1 MKRKRKG
8 LVVLAIVA
16 MVAILGVGYAA
27 ITNVGFTI
35 NGSASAEGDQSAFK
49 VHFSAVDFDGAEIKT
64 AADKITHNET
74 QDDAHSGTFS
84 ISGLT
89 TQGDN
94 AQFVYTV
101 KNDSTDLS
109 AVIPKDSI
117 NVSSLTGKA
126 AEYFTVSVVS
136 ENPRGDVNIAPG
148 ASSTFTVNVTLN
160 KTPIEKV
167 DTGDLTVTFAAK
179 PSDGTNA

>member
-8 LVVLAIVA
+8 LIVLAIVA
-16 MVAILGVGYAA
+16 MVAILGIGYAA

-35 NGSASAEGDQSAFK
+35 NGSASAEGDQSAFN
-49 VHFSAVDFDGAEIKT
+49 VHFSAVGFDGEEIKT

-117 NVSSLTGKA
+117 KVSSLTGKA
-126 AEYFTVSVVS
+126 ATYFTVAVESQ
-136 ENPRGDVNIAPG
+136 NPAGDVNIAPG
-148 ASSTFTVNVTLN
+148 GTTTITVTVTLN

-167 DTGDLTVTFAAK
+167 DTGDLTVTFVAN
-179 PSDGTNA
+179 PSNGTNA

>member
-8 LVVLAIVA
+8 LIALAIVA

-27 ITNVGFTI
+27 ITGVPFTI
-35 NGSASAEGDQSAFK
+35 KGNASAEGDQSAFN
-49 VHFSAVDFDGAEIKT
+49 VHFSAVEFDGAEIKT

-84 ISGLT
+84 ISGLAT
-89 TQGDN
+89 KGDV
-94 AQFVYTV
+94 AAFTYTV
-101 KNDSTDLS
+101 NNDSSDLT

-117 NVSSLTGKA
+117 IVSSLTGDA
-126 AEYFTVSVVS
+126 ATYFTVAVES
-136 ENPRGDVNIAPG
+136 ENPEGDVTIAPG
-148 ASSTFTVNVTLN
+148 GNTTITVTVTLN

-167 DTGDLTVTFAAK
+167 NTGDLTVTFAAN
-179 PSDGTNA
+179 PSNGTNA